1 MTVLTE
7 QEADWVDSMA
17 GRLRLIHADAAS
29 KPAEERL
36 GYLQEEVA
44 RNLKSIPPA
53 NQRRFLEA
61 LLARFPVRGQVP
73 SLTAAA
79 PIPVPTPAPAP
90 APPKAE
96 TPQETIERFFVIV
109 ARLPEDQRAQLSR
122 RIFDAGLARVDL
134 ESPVDVPDEWRQ
146 KLGLQPNQRPRLR
159 ELAELAVLLTD
170 MFSRL
175 DQTALTVMRELSP
188 RSKLLRRPEDFRA
201 ATARFVCGGGDPL
214 DPYLRAVSSLLGGML
229 TAILSAGK
237 DFARQHWDLLSPSN
251 INQTV
256 EEDGDYSKMVVGKS
270 KQHCCWEK
278 YRLLFEENFTTAD
291 LIDRRIKDCMKEIVE
306 RPTR

>member
-7 QEADWVDSMA
+7 QESDWVNALA
-17 GRLRLIHADAAS
+17 GRLRLIQADAAS
-29 KPAEERL
+29 KPAEERC
-36 GYLQEEVA
+36 GYLQEELA
-44 RNLKSIPPA
+44 RNLKTVPPA
-53 NQRRFLEA
+53 NQARYLDA
-61 LLARFPVRGQVP
+61 LLARFPVRGQLA
-73 SLTAAA
+73 SLSALPAPVAA
-79 PIPVPTPAPAP
+79 PPPPPAKPREPTP
-90 APPKAE
+90 E
-96 TPQETIERFFVIV
+96 EIVERFFDLVS
-109 ARLPEDQRAQLSR
+109 RLPEDKRAEISR
-122 RIFDAGLARVDL
+122 RIFDAGLARVDI
-134 ESPVDVPDEWRQ
+134 ESPVDVPDDWRQ
-146 KLGLQPNQRPRLR
+146 KLGLQANQRPKLR
-159 ELAELAVLLTD
+159 ELSELAVMLTD

-201 ATARFVCGGGDPL
+201 ATARFVSGGGEPL

-278 YRLLFEENFTTAD
+278 YRLLFDENFTTAD
-291 LIDRRIKDCMKEIVE
+291 LIDRRIKDCMKDIVE

>member
-1 MTVLTE
+1 LTE
-7 QEADWVDSMA
+7 QETDWVNTLA
-17 GRLRLIHADAAS
+17 GRLRLIQADAAS
-29 KPAEERL
+29 KSNEERC
-36 GYLQEEVA
+36 GYLQEELV
-44 RNLKSIPPA
+44 RNLKSVPPS
-53 NQRRFLEA
+53 NQRRFLQA
-61 LLARFPVRGQVP
+61 LLARFPVGGQIP
-73 SLTAAA
+73 SLSAAA
-79 PIPVPTPAPAP
+79 PVQVPTAAPA
-90 APPKAE
+90 APPSPRAQ
-96 TPQETIERFFVIV
+96 TPEEIIERFFDLV
-109 ARLPEDQRAQLSR
+109 AQLPENKRAEVSR
-122 RIFDAGLARVDL
+122 RVFNAGLASVDL

-146 KLGLQPNQRPRLR
+146 KLGLQPDQRPRLR
-159 ELAELAVLLTD
+159 ELSELAVLLADT
-170 MFSRL
+170 FARL

-201 ATARFVCGGGDPL
+201 ATARFVCGGGDSL
-214 DPYLRAVSSLLGGML
+214 EPYLRAVSGLLGGML

-256 EEDGDYSKMVVGKS
+256 EEDGEYSKMVVGKS

-306 RPTR
+306 RPAR

>member
-7 QEADWVDSMA
+7 QESDWVNALA
-17 GRLRLIHADAAS
+17 GRLRLIQADAAG
-29 KPAEERL
+29 KPVEERR
-36 GYLQEEVA
+36 GYLQEEIA
-44 RNLKSIPPA
+44 RNLKSVPPA
-53 NQRRFLEA
+53 NQRRYLDA
-61 LLARFPVRGQVP
+61 LLSRFPVRGQVP
-73 SLTAAA
+73 SLAAA
-79 PIPVPTPAPAP
+79 SAPVA
-90 APPKAE
+90 APPPPPPRPKEE
-96 TPQETIERFFVIV
+96 TPDETIERFFALV
-109 ARLPEDQRAQLSR
+109 ARLPEDKRAEISR
-122 RIFDAGLARVDL
+122 RMFEDGLARVDP
-134 ESPVDVPDEWRQ
+134 ESPVDIPDEWRQ

-159 ELAELAVLLTD
+159 EISEIAVMLTD

-201 ATARFVCGGGDPL
+201 ATARYICAGGDPL
-214 DPYLRAVSSLLGGML
+214 DPYMRAVSSLLGGML

-256 EEDGDYSKMVVGKS
+256 EEDGEYSKMVVGKS

-291 LIDRRIKDCMKEIVE
+291 LIDRRIKDCMKDIVE
-306 RPTR
+306 RPAR

>member
-7 QEADWVDSMA
+7 QESDWVNALA
-17 GRLRLIHADAAS
+17 GRLRLIQADAAS
-29 KPAEERL
+29 KPAEERC
-36 GYLQEEVA
+36 GYLQEELA
-44 RNLKSIPPA
+44 RNLKTVPPA
-53 NQRRFLEA
+53 NQARYLDA
-61 LLARFPVRGQVP
+61 LLARFPVRGQLASLSAVP
-73 SLTAAA
+73 APVAA
-79 PIPVPTPAPAP
+79 PPPGPAKLREATP
-90 APPKAE
+90 E
-96 TPQETIERFFVIV
+96 EIVERFFDLVS
-109 ARLPEDQRAQLSR
+109 RLPEDKRAEISR
-122 RIFDAGLARVDL
+122 RIFDSGLARVDI
-134 ESPVDVPDEWRQ
+134 ESPVDVPDDWRQ
-146 KLGLQPNQRPRLR
+146 KLGLQANQRPRLR
-159 ELAELAVLLTD
+159 ELSELAVMLTD

-201 ATARFVCGGGDPL
+201 ATARFVSGGGEPL
-214 DPYLRAVSSLLGGML
+214 DPYLRAVSGLLGGML

-278 YRLLFEENFTTAD
+278 YRLLFDENFTTAD
-291 LIDRRIKDCMKEIVE
+291 LIDRRIKDCMKDIVE

>member
-7 QEADWVDSMA
+7 QETDWVDSVA
-17 GRLRLIHADAAS
+17 GRLRLIHADAAA
-29 KPAEERL
+29 KPEQERL

-44 RNLKSIPPA
+44 RNLKSVPPA
-53 NQRRFLEA
+53 NQRRYLEA

-73 SLTAAA
+73 SLSAASA
-79 PIPVPTPAPAP
+79 PVPPPAPTPAPAKEP
-90 APPKAE
+90 D
-96 TPQETIERFFVIV
+96 TPQETIERFFAVV
-109 ARLPEDQRAQLSR
+109 GKLPEAERAYVVR
-122 RIFDAGLARVDL
+122 RVFEAGLARVDL

-146 KLGLQPNQRPRLR
+146 KLGLQANQRPRLR
-159 ELAELAVLLTD
+159 ELSELAVMLTD

-201 ATARFVCGGGDPL
+201 ATARFVTGGGEPL
-214 DPYLRAVSSLLGGML
+214 DPYLRAGAGLLGGML

-256 EEDGDYSKMVVGKS
+256 EEDGEYSKMVVGKS

-291 LIDRRIKDCMKEIVE
+291 LIDRRIKDCMKDIVE